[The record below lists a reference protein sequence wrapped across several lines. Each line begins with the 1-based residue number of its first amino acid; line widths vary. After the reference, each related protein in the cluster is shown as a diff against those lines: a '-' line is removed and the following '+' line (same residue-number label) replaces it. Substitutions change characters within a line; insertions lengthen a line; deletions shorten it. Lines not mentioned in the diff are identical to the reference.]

1 MVNIHEVSRRGFFK
15 WCAAAATVA
24 NAQTTDLISPRTQG
38 ARADGETSDTKS
50 IQSAIDLAHQRGGGT
65 IHLDAGRYLSGTL
78 NWRSNVSIWL
88 DNGATLVM
96 SSDAKDFSGALLN
109 GDDAESIAI
118 FGQGTID
125 CNRTKGGGPKP
136 ITLRRCRRA
145 SIRGIT
151 MRSAPSYNISLLGC
165 DYVDID
171 AVTIL
176 NGFSDGIDPD
186 SSHYVRISNCFIESV
201 DDAIPLK
208 ATGLGERRS
217 TEHVTVTNCVLR
229 TASIHLKC
237 GTESCGDFR
246 NIAFSNCTLVGG
258 MGMRHGNPGI
268 ALYTVDGGALQ
279 DIVVSNITMRDVG
292 IPIAILRGNRDRCNG
307 GGPPGIAGA
316 IQISNVRASG
326 AKLPSVIAG
335 IPGAPVVG
343 VRLDGIS
350 ISTAPYASTRA
361 IPKSL
366 ADIPEKT
373 KDYPDPTMFGGLP
386 AHGLFLRHAKDVV
399 MRDVR
404 FDCPSD
410 EQRPAFVADDAETLR
425 LANFEGSMWLNDVRD
440 SEIEC
445 DRKIRLSGSKSDAL
459 FFRATRHF
467 DREKNLTIGSEVPP
481 GAVIV
486 R

>member
-1 MVNIHEVSRRGFFK
+1 MFSPCDLSRRGFFT
-15 WCAAAATVA
+15 WLAATAVTLR
-24 NAQTTDLISPRTQG
+24 AQTVYLFSPQSHG
-38 ARADGETSDTKS
+38 ARADGETNDTKP
-50 IQSAIDLAHQRGGGT
+50 IQAAIDQAHQRGGGT
-65 IHLDAGRYLSGTL
+65 IHITAGRYLSGTL

-171 AVTIL
+171 GVTIL

-186 SSHYVRISNCFIESV
+186 SSHFVRISNCFIESV

-246 NIAFSNCTLVGG
+246 NIAFSNCTLIGG

-279 DIVVSNITMRDVG
+279 DIVVSNISMRDVG
-292 IPIAILRGNRDRCNG
+292 IPIAILRGNRDHCTVG
-307 GGPPGIAGA
+307 GGPGAAGN

-350 ISTAPYASTRA
+350 ISTAAARTGPG
-361 IPKSL
+361 SL
-366 ADIPEKT
+366 TEIPEKT
-373 KDYPDPTMFGGLP
+373 KDYPDPTMFGALP
-386 AHGLFLRHAKDVV
+386 AHGMFVRHAKDIV

-404 FDCPSD
+404 FDCPAD
-410 EQRPAFVADDAETLR
+410 ELRPALVADDAEGLR
-425 LANFEGSMWLNDVRD
+425 LANFEGSLWLNDVRD
-440 SEIEC
+440 SELEC
-445 DRKIRLSGSKSDAL
+445 DRKIRVSGRATRNL
-459 FFRATRHF
+459 FFRPTRFF
-467 DREKNLTIGSEVPP
+467 DREKNLTIDDGVP
-481 GAVIV
+481 ASAIIV

>member
-1 MVNIHEVSRRGFFK
+1 MHQLSRRGFFQ
-15 WCAAAATVA
+15 WCAAAATA
-24 NAQTTDLISPRTQG
+24 TAQTTDFISAKASG
-38 ARADGETSDTKS
+38 AKADGTTNDTAAL
-50 IQSAIDLAHQRGGGT
+50 QSAIDQAHQRGGGT

-88 DNGATLVM
+88 DNGATIVM
-96 SSDAKDFSGALLN
+96 SPDNKDFSGALLN
-109 GDDAESIAI
+109 ADDAESIAL

-125 CNRTKGGGPKP
+125 GNRTRSGGPKP
-136 ITLRRCRRA
+136 ITLRRTRRA

-151 MRSAPSYNISLLGC
+151 MRSAGSYNISLLGC

-171 AVTIL
+171 GITIL
-176 NGFSDGIDPD
+176 NGYSDGIDPD

-208 ATGLGERRS
+208 ATGLNERRS

-279 DIVVSNITMRDVG
+279 DVVVSNITMRDVG
-292 IPIAILRGNRDRCNG
+292 IPLAIIRGNRDRCMLN
-307 GGPPGIAGA
+307 GPPGEAGE
-316 IQISNVRASG
+316 ILISNVRASG

-335 IPGAPVVG
+335 IPGSPVVG
-343 VRLDGIS
+343 VRLEGVRVSSRMAFRAD
-350 ISTAPYASTRA
+350 APPP
-361 IPKSL
+361 IV
-366 ADIPEKT
+366 PEKP
-373 KDYPDPTMFGGLP
+373 KDYPDPTMFGRLW
-386 AHGLFLRHAKDVV
+386 AYGLFVRHAKDFV

-404 FDCPSD
+404 FDDPID
-410 EQRPAFVADDAETLR
+410 AMQPALVADDAEALR
-425 LANFEGSMWLNDVRD
+425 LANFEGSIFLNDVRNAD
-440 SEIEC
+440 IDC
-445 DRKIRLSGSKSDAL
+445 DRRVVVGGTQSRTILVRRSG
-459 FFRATRHF
+459 
-467 DREKNLTIGSEVPP
+467 EILTQPDVPA
-481 GAVIV
+481 GAVT
-486 R
+486 RQ